1 MCLRFIAYLLLLLS
15 FTCVSRAQN
24 EARKEGYIESNWGL
38 ASISGFGQ
46 DAVFPGTSLLAG
58 GRTFIGNT
66 TFLEGQFGLAF
77 PSLVTAKV
85 GGGWRWD
92 SGWSYSTGIRIW
104 PLHFYAATGI
114 PTQRCN
120 RDISASKQRRL
131 ERRGKTTA
139 DLKCSE
145 WVFSFELSMLGLG
158 DKVLPELKE
167 RVDYSWSGRWE
178 GSAFSS
184 CGMVTVG
191 HRWMF

>member
-1 MCLRFIAYLLLLLS
+1 M
-15 FTCVSRAQN
+15 
-24 EARKEGYIESNWGL
+24 
-38 ASISGFGQ
+38 
-46 DAVFPGTSLLAG
+46 
-58 GRTFIGNT
+58 
-66 TFLEGQFGLAF
+66 
-77 PSLVTAKV
+77 TAKV
-85 GGGWRWD
+85 GGGWKWD

-145 WVFSFELSMLGLG
+145 WVLSFELSMVGLG
-158 DKVLPELKE
+158 ETILPKLKE
-167 RVDYSWSGRWE
+167 HPNYAEWEEYGFYSY
-178 GSAFSS
+178 
-184 CGMVTVG
+184 GMITVG

>member
-1 MCLRFIAYLLLLLS
+1 MRLRFITILLLLLS
-15 FTCVSRAQN
+15 FTFVSRAQN

-46 DAVFPGTSLLAG
+46 NAIFPGTSLLAG

-85 GGGWRWD
+85 GGGRKWD
-92 SGWSYSTGIRIW
+92 SGWSYSTGVRIW
-104 PLHFYAATGI
+104 PLHVYAATGI

-120 RDISASKQRRL
+120 RDISASKQRKL

-139 DLKCSE
+139 DVKCSE

-158 DKVLPELKE
+158 NKVLPELKE

-184 CGMVTVG
+184 YGMITVG
-191 HRWMF
+191 HRWLF

>member
-1 MCLRFIAYLLLLLS
+1 MRLRLTALLFLLLG
-15 FTCVSRAQN
+15 FTMVSRAQS
-24 EARKEGYIESNWGL
+24 EARNEGYIESNCGL
-38 ASISGFGQ
+38 AAIDGLSSG
-46 DAVFPGTSLLAG
+46 ALFPGTSLLV
-58 GRTFIGNT
+58 GRRMFIGNT

-85 GGGWRWD
+85 GGGWKWD
-92 SGWSYSTGIRIW
+92 SGWSHSTGIRIW

-145 WVFSFELSMLGLG
+145 WILSFELSLVGLG
-158 DKVLPELKE
+158 ETVLPKLKE
-167 RVDYSWSGRWE
+167 HPNYDEWEEYGFYSY
-178 GSAFSS
+178 
-184 CGMVTVG
+184 GMITVG